1 MRSNAASLMNWGTT
15 RNWNGSRTSGVAL
28 NKSRSKL
35 TDIIALRIDD
45 EPRIAPWVRVG
56 YSCVNMEQPLTRR
69 KFGATANLSVVMPP
83 LQAGHPVIPAGRL
96 RQTGAKPNLWCLLDR
111 PHTRTMTTD
120 GMRRSHGAC
129 RGRALQ

>member
-35 TDIIALRIDD
+35 TDIIALLIDD
-45 EPRIAPWVRVG
+45 EPWIVPWVRVG
-56 YSCVNMEQPLTRR
+56 YSSTIWNSQSHS
-69 KFGATANLSVVMPP
+69 ANLPAACSEPS
-83 LQAGHPVIPAGRL
+83 GHAQML
-96 RQTGAKPNLWCLLDR
+96 RITIELAIQSRVD
-111 PHTRTMTTD
+111 
-120 GMRRSHGAC
+120 HGTC